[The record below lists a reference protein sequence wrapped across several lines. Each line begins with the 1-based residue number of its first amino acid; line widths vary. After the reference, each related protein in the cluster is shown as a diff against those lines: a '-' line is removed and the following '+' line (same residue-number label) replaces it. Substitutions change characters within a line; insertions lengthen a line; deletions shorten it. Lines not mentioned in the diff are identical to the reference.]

1 MNKDKPII
9 EQHVNIVDKTK
20 HEDLDYNV
28 KLLEWSERN
37 FHTKVLEKISSAIA
51 LRQFDLATKVESVKK
66 VLENIFSLY
75 TKLYDVNLFTQE
87 VQRVID
93 QLQGDLQLIGTTLN
107 LSPSESQIDFQMLLP
122 TQGKLAKLQAQGAT
136 IKAIFISI

>member
-1 MNKDKPII
+1 MRREYKQNKFLHDIKDIFYDCFSLPDMNKDKPII

-20 HEDLDYNV
+20 HEDLDSNV

-75 TKLYDVNLFTQE
+75 AKLYDVNLFIKE

-93 QLQGDLQLIGTTLN
+93 
-107 LSPSESQIDFQMLLP
+107 
-122 TQGKLAKLQAQGAT
+122 
-136 IKAIFISI
+136 

>member
-20 HEDLDYNV
+20 HEDLDSNV

-75 TKLYDVNLFTQE
+75 TKFYDVNLFT
-87 VQRVID
+87 
-93 QLQGDLQLIGTTLN
+93 
-107 LSPSESQIDFQMLLP
+107 
-122 TQGKLAKLQAQGAT
+122 
-136 IKAIFISI
+136 